1 VYFVFRK
8 LLCATAL
15 PACML
20 ALSACGTKG
29 GDNASAPTSAADQS
43 EMQKYNAYVEA
54 ANTANTSF
62 AEIGATYQRDIKP
75 KLDSGKNLDTLF
87 FPSDP
92 GIDRIKEQLDKALAL
107 SPAMPAID
115 GAARSYSA
123 ALAKIAPL
131 YRDMENYVDAKRYMG
146 DKGAHGREVQPALLA
161 ALGEVATAQAA
172 YAKAIDAADR
182 ARVKAA
188 FEATEKG
195 TLDHY
200 RKGSVYY
207 LKESMDHAAG
217 VIDGKGLGDQKA
229 AFAASLDQFN
239 TMAVQFDTKV
249 REKDKTACASFMLH
263 ANAYLAAGRD
273 ILQRT
278 DDGTYAKDRNGSSFQ
293 MIKPKAVQDAE
304 TLLQAYNNVI
314 NDLNVHHC

>member
-1 VYFVFRK
+1 MFRK

-15 PACML
+15 PACVL
-20 ALSACGTKG
+20 ALSACGSKG
-29 GDNASAPTSAADQS
+29 GDNASAPATAADQS

-54 ANTANTSF
+54 ANTARTSF
-62 AEIGATYQRDIKP
+62 AEIAETYQRAIKP
-75 KLDSGKNLDTLF
+75 KLDSGKDLDDLF

-115 GAARSYSA
+115 GPARTYSA
-123 ALAKIAPL
+123 ALGKIAPL

-188 FEATEKG
+188 FEATTKDS
-195 TLDHY
+195 LDHY
-200 RKGSVYY
+200 RKGTVYF
-207 LKESMDHAAG
+207 LKESMDHAGG

-249 REKDKTACASFMLH
+249 REKDKTACASFMTH
-263 ANAYLAAGRD
+263 ANSYLAAGRD
-273 ILQRT
+273 IIQRT
-278 DDGTYAKDRNGSSFQ
+278 EDGTYAKDRSSSSFQ
-293 MIKPKAVQDAE
+293 MMKPQAVRDAE

-314 NDLNVHHC
+314 NDLNVSRC